1 VIEGLLIMKR
11 AETTAGTQL
20 ARRVPQLSE
29 VDRAILLFVSG
40 DDDLRTVAARVL
52 GREGFQVVTA
62 AHAGHAVLAGLT
74 LDRIDLLISEMVL
87 DDMPGPAL
95 AERLR
100 RHHAGL
106 QTLFMADSGTPEGEG
121 LVVRPFTRDH
131 LLAALASLAAAAT
144 SPAS

>member
-1 VIEGLLIMKR
+1 MKR
-11 AETTAGTQL
+11 IETSAGTQL
-20 ARRVPQLSE
+20 ARRVPQTRE
-29 VDRAILLFVSG
+29 TDRAIVLFVSA
-40 DDDLRTVAARVL
+40 DDDLRAVAARVL
-52 GREGFQVVTA
+52 GREGFVVLTA
-62 AHAGHAVLAGLT
+62 AHAGHAMLAGLT

-106 QTLFMADSGTPEGEG
+106 RTLFMADSGTPEGDG

-131 LLAALASLAAAAT
+131 LLAALASVAAAT

>member
-1 VIEGLLIMKR
+1 MKNT
-11 AETTAGTQL
+11 ETRGGTQL
-20 ARRVPQLSE
+20 ARRVPQLPDT
-29 VDRAILLFVSG
+29 DRAIVLFVSG
-40 DDDLRTVAARVL
+40 DDDLRAVAARVL
-52 GREGFQVVTA
+52 GREGFVVLTA
-62 AHAGHAVLAGLT
+62 AHAGHAMLAGLT

-100 RHHAGL
+100 RHHAAL
-106 QTLFMADSGTPEGEG
+106 RTLFMADWGTPEGDG

-131 LLAALASLAAAAT
+131 LLAALASVAAAT

>member
-1 VIEGLLIMKR
+1 MMK
-11 AETTAGTQL
+11 TSAGTQL
-20 ARRVPQLSE
+20 TRRVPQAPDT
-29 VDRAILLFVSG
+29 DRAIVLFVSG

-52 GREGFQVVTA
+52 GREGFLVVTA
-62 AHAGHAVLAGLT
+62 AHAGHAVLAGMT

-106 QTLFMADSGTPEGEG
+106 RTLFMADFGTPEGDG

-131 LLAALASLAAAAT
+131 LLAALSSLAAAT

>member
-1 VIEGLLIMKR
+1 MKR
-11 AETTAGTQL
+11 IETSAGTQL
-20 ARRVPQLSE
+20 TRRVPQPTE
-29 VDRAILLFVSG
+29 TDRAVLLFVSG
-40 DDDLRTVAARVL
+40 DDDLRAVSTRVL
-52 GREGFQVVTA
+52 GREGFIVLTA
-62 AHAGHAVLAGLT
+62 AHAGHAMLAGLT

-106 QTLFMADSGTPEGEG
+106 RTLFMADSGTPEGDG

-131 LLAALASLAAAAT
+131 LLAALASVAAAT

>member
-1 VIEGLLIMKR
+1 MIKR
-11 AETTAGTQL
+11 ADSNVGMQL
-20 ARRVPQLSE
+20 ARRAPQLPDI
-29 VDRAILLFVSG
+29 DRAIVLFVSG

-52 GREGFQVVTA
+52 GREGFLVVTA

-106 QTLFMADSGTPEGEG
+106 RTLFMADYGTPEGDG
-121 LVVRPFTRDH
+121 LLVRPFTRDH